1 MNSRLVCFSCEP
13 VINTNIIHGKL
24 KLQCTMMVA
33 QSRLLSKQP
42 TQEMYWQSHLHSRK
56 FFQVLNATSMKR
68 LGGGTC
74 FHLYHLNGFLK
85 FISKII
91 HLLEGRFIGVV
102 TLVNF
107 KLLMFLERLVTAFK
121 VALFRKL
128 SCH

>member
-1 MNSRLVCFSCEP
+1 
-13 VINTNIIHGKL
+13 
-24 KLQCTMMVA
+24 
-33 QSRLLSKQP
+33 
-42 TQEMYWQSHLHSRK
+42 
-56 FFQVLNATSMKR
+56 MKR
-68 LGGGTC
+68 LGGGTY
-74 FHLYHLNGFLK
+74 FHLYHLHGILK